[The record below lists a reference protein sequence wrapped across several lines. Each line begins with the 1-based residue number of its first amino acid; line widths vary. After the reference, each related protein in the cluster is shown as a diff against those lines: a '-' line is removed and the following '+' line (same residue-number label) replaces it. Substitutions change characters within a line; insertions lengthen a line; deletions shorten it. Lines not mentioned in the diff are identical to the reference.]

1 MSIIF
6 DAMDQQKCSIPH
18 FSLNA
23 KSWKEQTNKVHMQYG
38 AFLVHGH
45 GARSFVVDSRR
56 KKDADLWMSGLLAV
70 LKELKEE
77 YAAKG
82 MSWPSTLYLQADNA
96 SDNKNLLVYSV
107 CQMLRDMGIFKKVK
121 LCFLPVGHTHEDVD
135 ACFGALSRQLAKHD
149 GLTVEEVAEIWKGAW
164 KGECK
169 FKYLKVLNDVFC
181 FSLFL
186 DFNSVKNRLF

>member
-1 MSIIF
+1 MCRYMSIIF

-18 FSLNA
+18 FHLNA

-45 GARSFVVDSRR
+45 GARSFVVDSRL

-77 YAAKG
+77 YAAKR

-96 SDNKNLLVYSV
+96 SDNKNLLVYTV

-121 LCFLPVGHTHEDVD
+121 
-135 ACFGALSRQLAKHD
+135 
-149 GLTVEEVAEIWKGAW
+149 
-164 KGECK
+164 
-169 FKYLKVLNDVFC
+169 FKYMKVLIFIHYVFC
-181 FSLFL
+181 IYYKFSGRPPIFRWAALNTYSLYNLSGRPPIYSRVYKKALF
-186 DFNSVKNRLF
+186 N